1 MGAGSAKFP
10 DMDPVALVFYAII
23 CGLLSL
29 FAPNLG
35 GRVPRLAV
43 GACVGVVA
51 ASLLPLLNSMIGY

>member
-1 MGAGSAKFP
+1 
-10 DMDPVALVFYAII
+10 MDPISLAFYAVV

-43 GACVGVVA
+43 GAGVGVVA
-51 ASLLPLLNSMIGY
+51 ATLLPILNGMMGY

>member
-1 MGAGSAKFP
+1 
-10 DMDPVALVFYAII
+10 MDPISLAFYAAV

-43 GACVGVVA
+43 GAGVGVVA
-51 ASLLPLLNSMIGY
+51 ATVLPILNGMMGY